1 MGLDASYNFTSPG
14 GKREKFSL
22 DILFHRTTYKGFQE
36 TAYDCRVSWSRIVQ
50 HSDLISHQ

>member
-22 DILFHRTTYKGFQE
+22 DILFHRTTYLVNGFGG
-36 TAYDCRVSWSRIVQ
+36 VP
-50 HSDLISHQ
+50 

>member
-22 DILFHRTTYKGFQE
+22 DILFHRITYKQNL
-36 TAYDCRVSWSRIVQ
+36 S
-50 HSDLISHQ
+50 